1 MLGLYDSL
9 GGSDLP
15 ECQAGRD
22 QPHSEQDC
30 QPEFLACEGQRG
42 HPADSLRLASDAL
55 RLPSLARRRCH
66 HLAGGFA
73 CRIGL
78 RGRVCDG

>member
-30 QPEFLACEGQRG
+30 QPELLACEGQRG
-42 HPADSLRLASDAL
+42 HPANSLRLA
-55 RLPSLARRRCH
+55 
-66 HLAGGFA
+66 
-73 CRIGL
+73 
-78 RGRVCDG
+78 